1 MQLLSRSSAVIT
13 TLALAGLL
21 GACADTSQGYRPNTG
36 YGPNG
41 AYNTDSAPSGAYA
54 QRARVVDIE
63 YGGGSGGIAGTGI
76 STGAVIGGIV
86 GGLVGNQVGG
96 GTGRTL
102 ATLAGVAGGA
112 MAGDRIE
119 KSRNPGGN
127 APYRVTVQLPD
138 GSTRDYDYSSDP
150 QLRVGDYVRVEN
162 DQLYR

>member
-1 MQLLSRSSAVIT
+1 MQLLSRSTAAMT

-21 GACADTSQGYRPNTG
+21 GACADTGQGYRPTTG
-36 YGPNG
+36 YGSNG
-41 AYNTDSAPSGAYA
+41 VYQSGSASGAYA
-54 QRARVVDIE
+54 QRARVIDIE
-63 YGGGSGGIAGTGI
+63 YGAGSGGIAGTGI

-112 MAGDRIE
+112 LAGDRIE
-119 KSRNPGGN
+119 KSRNPN
-127 APYRVTVQLPD
+127 AAYRVTVQLPD
-138 GSTRDYDYSSDP
+138 GSARDYHYSSDP
-150 QLRVGDYVRVEN
+150 QLRIGDYVRVEN